1 MKSCDKRKSNF
12 PSRMKRISGLV
23 ILLFFCNLI
32 MAQEEVPPEI
42 DRAPVKRTFESIWLM
57 DQQTVMVPIK
67 GTLEMDFQHRF
78 GTWDNGYDDFYGI
91 FAPSNIRIS
100 LEYVPVERLMFG
112 FGFTRQD
119 VLWDVFAKYALLRQ
133 SKLQGSPISMTYY
146 GNVSVDTRAE
156 E

>member
-67 GTLEMDFQHRF
+67 GTLEMDLQHRF

-91 FAPSNIRIS
+91 FCS
-100 LEYVPVERLMFG
+100 L
-112 FGFTRQD
+112 
-119 VLWDVFAKYALLRQ
+119 A
-133 SKLQGSPISMTYY
+133 
-146 GNVSVDTRAE
+146 
-156 E
+156 